1 MIYKQRSFE
10 LLGHIFATNAEH
22 VIFLNFRAACKA
34 NKAIS
39 IPRKHLLTCLRVQST
54 MINSTYAYHVN
65 IAGTRGLE
73 ALTRMLFSGHRLVCV
88 RRVRPGNEINENGEW
103 FFCKG
108 KRKP

>member
-1 MIYKQRSFE
+1 M
-10 LLGHIFATNAEH
+10 N
-22 VIFLNFRAACKA
+22 
-34 NKAIS
+34 NKAIIEFGYLGGCYPFRSSPSVNNTLLDQRNSSYPTQPHS
-39 IPRKHLLTCLRVQST
+39 IIAKCNLVCGCW
-54 MINSTYAYHVN
+54 N
-65 IAGTRGLE
+65 ISATRGLE

>member
-1 MIYKQRSFE
+1 MSRRFHPKSRRLFPFYFSNITLR
-10 LLGHIFATNAEH
+10 
-22 VIFLNFRAACKA
+22 
-34 NKAIS
+34 
-39 IPRKHLLTCLRVQST
+39 PDLLTFGVT
-54 MINSTYAYHVN
+54 GTVFK
-65 IAGTRGLE
+65 IAGEIRRLPAYFDNHDSDAFSVQFCIFTRGLE

>member
-1 MIYKQRSFE
+1 MRLSLFSSKQC
-10 LLGHIFATNAEH
+10 I
-22 VIFLNFRAACKA
+22 
-34 NKAIS
+34 
-39 IPRKHLLTCLRVQST
+39 
-54 MINSTYAYHVN
+54 
-65 IAGTRGLE
+65 TRGLE

>member
-1 MIYKQRSFE
+1 MMRYSLCGILALHYHMRY
-10 LLGHIFATNAEH
+10 ATLVTES
-22 VIFLNFRAACKA
+22 CA
-34 NKAIS
+34 NYT
-39 IPRKHLLTCLRVQST
+39 L
-54 MINSTYAYHVN
+54 
-65 IAGTRGLE
+65 TRGLE